1 MTEDLKKLTSGCS
14 CGKKHSLSTRD
25 IFVGAGA
32 TQKLIDYIKDKYDA
46 TSALIVCDANTE
58 KYARPLA
65 DALGCRTFTHV
76 ADARAN
82 EIETARLTSY
92 IKSNSLKVSVAVAC
106 GSGCIHD
113 ITRYCA
119 YENGFPFISYPTAAS
134 VDGFVSGVAAM
145 TMHGQKLT
153 YPSASP
159 DALFADDDVYSEAPR
174 RLTASGVGDI
184 IGKFTALFDWEIA
197 HMIIGEH
204 LCPEIASLMRQALN
218 GVYNAAS
225 EVGGADSKDF
235 PRRVMDC
242 LILSGLAMQLMGN
255 SRPASGAEH
264 HMAHFWE
271 MHVANPPTD
280 ALHGEKVGVATIH
293 VLRRLEA
300 LRNSHL
306 PQIDIDIAHV
316 FDKNRVQ
323 SIYGELT
330 DGIIK
335 ENLPGGKNEYSSSVL
350 YNISPDCLIKN
361 EKQTMELLA
370 GLPSSEEITR
380 VLHGCGAP
388 TTLGEID
395 LPQDKPFEDVSAIY
409 SPYVRNRLTLMKII
423 SANLVTRGEV

>member
-14 CGKKHSLSTRD
+14 CGKKHSLSTSD
-25 IFVGAGA
+25 IVVGVGA
-32 TQKLIDYIKDKYDA
+32 TQKLIDYIKERYDA
-46 TSALIVCDANTE
+46 ASALIVCDANTE
-58 KYARPLA
+58 KYARPIA

-92 IKSNSLKVSVAVAC
+92 IKSNSLSVSVAVAC

-159 DALFADDDVYSEAPR
+159 DALFADDDVYSKAPP

-197 HMIIGEH
+197 HLIIGEH
-204 LCPEIASLMRQALN
+204 LCPEIASLIRRAID
-218 GVYNAAS
+218 GVYSAAS
-225 EVGGADSKDF
+225 EAGGANSKDF
-235 PRRVMDC
+235 PRRVIDC

-280 ALHGEKVGVATIH
+280 ALHGEKVGLATIL
-293 VLRRLEA
+293 VLKRLEA
-300 LRNSHL
+300 LRKSHL
-306 PQIDIDIAHV
+306 PRVDIDVARV
-316 FDKNRVQ
+316 FNKNKVY
-323 SIYGELT
+323 SVYGELT

-335 ENLPGGKNEYSSSVL
+335 ENLPGGQNEYTSSVL
-350 YNISPDCLIKN
+350 YNIRPDCLIKN
-361 EKQTMELLA
+361 EERVMGLLA
-370 GLPSSEEITR
+370 VLPSSGEITR
-380 VLHGCGAP
+380 VLKGCGAP

-395 LPQDKPFEDVSAIY
+395 LPQGDSFKQISAIY
-409 SPYVRNRLTLMKII
+409 SPYVRNRLTLMKIL
-423 SANLVTRGEV
+423 SANIVMHGDV